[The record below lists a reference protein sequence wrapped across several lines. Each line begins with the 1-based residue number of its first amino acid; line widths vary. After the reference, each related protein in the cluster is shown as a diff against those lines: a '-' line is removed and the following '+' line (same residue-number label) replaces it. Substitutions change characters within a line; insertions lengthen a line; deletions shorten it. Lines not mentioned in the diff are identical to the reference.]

1 MEIMGLSPLAW
12 GAIIFASALVLM
24 FTGIPIW
31 VALAGTGLFFVFLT
45 NPGSMVMVPHVLFE
59 SMNDFAL
66 LTIPLFVLMAEAIAQ
81 SKASE
86 ALFDSVH
93 KWFSWL
99 PGALGVSNLI
109 AAGFMGMVT
118 GSGPA
123 GAAAIGGVGIPEMK
137 RRGYPPTFAG
147 ALVAV
152 GSTVVI
158 LIPPSIPMII
168 YGIATN
174 TSIGRLFMAGLVP
187 GFMLVGIQ
195 CAWVVFYYKFFIA
208 RRQQQGA
215 VAAAPALS
223 SGPGA
228 ATAVLPVESVTW
240 RERFA
245 SLPLVL
251 PFVFIAFM
259 VLGSI
264 LLGWASPS
272 EAAGVGAVVS
282 LAVVMLFFKGYKFDI
297 LKKIFTHTVNESS
310 MILLIMAA
318 ALLFGY
324 ALSDVY
330 ATQTMAN
337 GLMALELGK
346 WGSFLVIN
354 LFILLLGLFLPP
366 AAIILLVVPI
376 FTPVLTELGF
386 DLVWYCTVLV
396 LIMQVALSMPTVGLN
411 MLIVKRMLPEAT
423 MGQLFRASL
432 PFLIAIVIAVIILC
446 IWPEIALWLPNL
458 MIGKAI

>member
-1 MEIMGLSPLAW
+1 MEILGLSPLAW
-12 GAIIFASALVLM
+12 GAIIFATSLLMM

-31 VALAGTGLFFVFLT
+31 VSLAGTGLLFIFVT
-45 NPGSMVMVPHVLFE
+45 NPNSALMIPHKLFE
-59 SMNDFAL
+59 SLNDFTL
-66 LTIPLFVLMAEAIAQ
+66 LTIPLFILMAEAIAQ

-86 ALFDSVH
+86 SLFNAIH
-93 KWFSWL
+93 KWFSWM

-109 AAGFMGMVT
+109 AAGLMGMVT

-137 RRGYPPTFAG
+137 KRGYPGPFAG

-168 YGIATN
+168 YGITTQ
-174 TSIGRLFMAGLVP
+174 TSVGRLFMAGLIP
-187 GFMLVGIQ
+187 GFMLVAIQ
-195 CAWVVFYYKFFIA
+195 CAWVVFYYKVSIEKNIKLSPPSMSPSL
-208 RRQQQGA
+208 GA
-215 VAAAPALS
+215 AAMVAADPE
-223 SGPGA
+223 
-228 ATAVLPVESVTW
+228 TTW

-245 SLPLVL
+245 TLPSIL
-251 PFVFIAFM
+251 PFILIAFA

-282 LAVVMLFFKGYKFDI
+282 LLVVILLFKGYKPQTM
-297 LKKIFTHTVNESS
+297 KKVLTLTVNESS

-318 ALLFGY
+318 ALLFGF

-330 ATQTMAN
+330 ATQTMAE
-337 GLMALELGK
+337 GLMGLEIGK
-346 WGSFLVIN
+346 WGIFIIIN
-354 LFILLLGLFLPP
+354 LFVLLLGIFLPP
-366 AAIILLVVPI
+366 AAIILLVIPI
-376 FTPVLTELGF
+376 FVPVLIELGF
-386 DLVWYCTVLV
+386 DLIWYCVVLV

-411 MLIVKRMLPEAT
+411 MLIVKRMLPENT
-423 MGQLFRASL
+423 MGQLFKAAF
-432 PFLIAIVIAVIILC
+432 PFLLTILVAIIILC
-446 IWPEIALWLPNL
+446 IWPDLALWLPNVL
-458 MIGKAI
+458 LD